1 MLDQEEQRCLWEAG
15 MIPAVPAPAMALA
28 HSRHREQAQVRMAL
42 DDLAQVQVQKVPR
55 QAGEN
60 LLMLC

>member
-1 MLDQEEQRCLWEAG
+1 

-28 HSRHREQAQVRMAL
+28 RSRHREQAHVHMAL

-55 QAGEN
+55 QAGEY